1 MKQKQFN
8 QIRKAVL
15 VLSLVSCSSLTLA
28 SNLRVMVLGDMPYTN
43 PRDFPRFERL
53 IDEINKE
60 KPDFSVFLGDT
71 KSGSSPC
78 TNEYAVKIDNYF
90 NTFNQPLVYS
100 IGDNEWTDCHR
111 PAAGEYDPLERL
123 FYLRSV
129 DFKDTKSFGKTK
141 LDLTR
146 QADVMIGYK
155 KFVENSLWIKKK
167 FIFVSLHI
175 PGSNNNF
182 GRTPEADA
190 EYKERNQANLAW
202 IDYAFDTASNKKLDG
217 VVFLYQADMFYSKG
231 LAKDD
236 TSGYKD
242 TIQKFTERAEA
253 FQKPVLL
260 VNGDSHKLIID
271 QPIKMTN
278 GKHVLENLYRLQV
291 MGEDQIQAVEIEIN
305 KKANFPFSFRP
316 FIVEKN
322 NPKYND

>member
-1 MKQKQFN
+1 MKQKHFN

-123 FYLRSV
+123 SYLRSV

-202 IDYAFDTASNKKLDG
+202 IDYAFDIASNKKLDG
-217 VVFLYQADMFYSKG
+217 VVFLYQADMFYSKE

-236 TSGYKD
+236 TSGFKD